1 MWRLTDAVSKGSGEA
16 ASSIASMH
24 ETEATLSAII
34 ETAADAIVTANAD
47 GEILSWN
54 PAAERIFGY
63 PEAEVIG
70 EPLTL
75 IIPKRFHAQHHEGI
89 ARVVATGETR
99 IVGTTVEVAGL
110 RKDGSEIP
118 VELTLATW
126 VTDDARF
133 FSGII
138 RDVSEKTHLVT
149 ALGHSEGR
157 LQAIVESA
165 NDAIITIDA
174 DGHVLL
180 WNEYA
185 TKLFGYSY
193 DEMIGRP
200 LDVIIPE
207 RFRKKHHEQ
216 QRRAA
221 EGGETRVIGHTVELA
236 AMHRD
241 GREFPVELSLAMWQS
256 EGDRFFSGIIRDITV
271 RKEAEEVLRLAKERM
286 EGELNVAAD
295 IQMSMLPLEFP
306 AFPDRQEFSVHAML
320 EPAREVGGDFYDF
333 FLIDEDHLCF
343 CIADVSDKGVP
354 AALFMAV
361 TKTLIKSHAAANL
374 SPASIL
380 TAVNAEL
387 AEHNE
392 SSMFVTIFLCVLN
405 IQTGKLTYS
414 NAGHNPPYIKIS
426 SNGLITLDQRHGP
439 VAGAIDGVDY
449 GEDDRQLDPGDY
461 VILFTDGVTEAMDS
475 SHELY
480 SEEALE
486 SLLEE
491 TTLDSSEQATGL
503 IFESVRDHAGSAEQS
518 DDITVLTLE
527 FVGAPVTSSV

>member
-1 MWRLTDAVSKGSGEA
+1 
-16 ASSIASMH
+16 MH

-34 ETAADAIVTANAD
+34 ETAGDAIVTANAD
-47 GEILSWN
+47 GEIMSWN
-54 PAAERIFGY
+54 PAAEHIFGY
-63 PEAEVIG
+63 SEADVIG

-75 IIPKRFHAQHHEGI
+75 IIPERFHAQHHEGI

-126 VTDDARF
+126 VTDDDRF

-138 RDVSEKTHLVT
+138 RDVSEKTDLVN

-174 DGHVLL
+174 AGRVLL
-180 WNEYA
+180 WNQHA

-193 DEMIGRP
+193 DEMIGRR

-207 RFRKKHHEQ
+207 RFRETHHER
-216 QRRAA
+216 QRRVA
-221 EGGETRVIGHTVELA
+221 EGEETRVIGSTVELS

-241 GREFPVELSLAMWQS
+241 GHEFPIELSLAMWES
-256 EGDRFFSGIIRDITV
+256 EGDLFFSGIIRDITV

-286 EGELNVAAD
+286 EDELNVAAD

-333 FLIDEDHLCF
+333 FLIDADHLCF

-361 TKTLIKSHAAANL
+361 TKTLIKSHASPDS

-380 TAVNAEL
+380 TAANEEL
-387 AEHNE
+387 CEDNE
-392 SSMFVTIFLCVLN
+392 SSMFVTIFLCILDLR
-405 IQTGKLTYS
+405 TGSLVYT
-414 NAGHNPPYIKIS
+414 NAGHNPPYIKTSRGDVVI
-426 SNGLITLDQRHGP
+426 LDERHGP
-439 VAGAIDGVDY
+439 VAGAVAGVAY

-461 VILFTDGVTEAMDS
+461 VVLFTDGVTEAMNPN
-475 SHELY
+475 HELY

-491 TTLDSSEQATGL
+491 TTLESSEQATAL